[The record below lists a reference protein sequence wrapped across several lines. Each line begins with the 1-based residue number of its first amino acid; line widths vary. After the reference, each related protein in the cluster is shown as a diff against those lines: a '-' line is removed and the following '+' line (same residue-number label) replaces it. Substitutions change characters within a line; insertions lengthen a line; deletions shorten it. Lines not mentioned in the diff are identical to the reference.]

1 MTTNPRFERL
11 LRISELKYCVFAD
24 YFAPFLAISSS

>member
-1 MTTNPRFERL
+1 MTTNPQFECL
-11 LRISELKYCVFAD
+11 LRISELGDCVFAD